1 MKLVRGYSLIE
12 MLVVLIIFSLIAT
25 ISLAFLSS
33 STNSFLQVNSKTEN
47 LKQLII
53 ASEVIKE
60 DLIHVSNKLI
70 RDEFGVKKEFLITPE
85 IIQNGKAIEFV
96 RVSSSDG
103 LGDTGSMYKVKYI
116 LENGSLNRYTSN
128 FLNSAYLK
136 DPLELISNVSEIEI
150 ISSLNSLSSVELE
163 NLPKLLTFNIKIK
176 ENFFKKFSSFLM
188 PKKNLKINN
197 GAALLLSLLIT
208 SIISLIGY
216 RLFDATIYIRIR
228 KKIFK

>member
-70 RDEFGVKKEFLITPE
+70 RDEFGVKKESFSSTPE
-85 IIQNGKAIEFV
+85 VIQNGKAIEFV

-136 DPLELISNVSEIEI
+136 DPFELISNVSEIEI
-150 ISSLNSLSSVELE
+150 ISSLYSLSSVELE
-163 NLPKLLTFNIKIK
+163 SLPKLLTFNIKIK
-176 ENFFKKFSSFLM
+176 ENFFKK
-188 PKKNLKINN
+188 
-197 GAALLLSLLIT
+197 
-208 SIISLIGY
+208 
-216 RLFDATIYIRIR
+216 
-228 KKIFK
+228 IFIVSNA

>member
-70 RDEFGVKKEFLITPE
+70 RDEFGVKK
-85 IIQNGKAIEFV
+85 
-96 RVSSSDG
+96 RVSHRHRSHS
-103 LGDTGSMYKVKYI
+103 KW
-116 LENGSLNRYTSN
+116 
-128 FLNSAYLK
+128 
-136 DPLELISNVSEIEI
+136 
-150 ISSLNSLSSVELE
+150 
-163 NLPKLLTFNIKIK
+163 
-176 ENFFKKFSSFLM
+176 
-188 PKKNLKINN
+188 
-197 GAALLLSLLIT
+197 
-208 SIISLIGY
+208 
-216 RLFDATIYIRIR
+216 
-228 KKIFK
+228 

>member
-70 RDEFGVKKEFLITPE
+70 RDEFGVKKREFLI
-85 IIQNGKAIEFV
+85 
-96 RVSSSDG
+96 
-103 LGDTGSMYKVKYI
+103 DT
-116 LENGSLNRYTSN
+116 
-128 FLNSAYLK
+128 
-136 DPLELISNVSEIEI
+136 
-150 ISSLNSLSSVELE
+150 
-163 NLPKLLTFNIKIK
+163 
-176 ENFFKKFSSFLM
+176 
-188 PKKNLKINN
+188 
-197 GAALLLSLLIT
+197 
-208 SIISLIGY
+208 
-216 RLFDATIYIRIR
+216 
-228 KKIFK
+228 